1 MMGDNRFNSLDMRH
15 SYDDELRPLTEL
27 DPMSVLYVSNISPQ
41 SVGAQSSLGSPVL
54 RVWPLSRAGVPG
66 VTGKKKAGG

>member
-15 SYDDELRPLTEL
+15 SYEDELRPLSGI
-27 DPMSVLYVSNISPQ
+27 DPMPVLYFSNMSPQ
-41 SVGAQSSLGSPVL
+41 SVGAESILGSPVL

-66 VTGKKKAGG
+66 VTGKKRAM